1 MKHFRRFMR
10 GYIVFL
16 MLTSMVLGSCARG
29 QKEPVREENATALV
43 AKRSAEIKLQSLG
56 KQGDLIMVV
65 AESFVTWEGDD
76 GTLYY
81 TVPAW
86 VFVFRDPKEM
96 TQTTSI
102 EVRIQKRE
110 GLTING
116 KITDINFPKELS
128 LISNPITGWK
138 IDNDE
143 AEDFARKEGGFPDR
157 GTFMLKMRDVDGN
170 FMPVWILPYRY
181 EDSIIRGIRADNG
194 EFVYLIREEE
204 DKWTVSKP
212 IY

>member
-1 MKHFRRFMR
+1 M
-10 GYIVFL
+10 
-16 MLTSMVLGSCARG
+16 
-29 QKEPVREENATALV
+29 
-43 AKRSAEIKLQSLG
+43 
-56 KQGDLIMVV
+56 
-65 AESFVTWEGDD
+65 
-76 GTLYY
+76 
-81 TVPAW
+81 
-86 VFVFRDPKEM
+86 
-96 TQTTSI
+96 
-102 EVRIQKRE
+102 
-110 GLTING
+110 TING